1 MRDVLWTE
9 GRLSYEKFD
18 YLNVFS
24 NGLSLKIQQENAKP
38 EQVHLLDDYQI
49 ISAQEVIL
57 QTL

>member
-24 NGLSLKIQQENAKP
+24 NGLSLKIQQGNAKP
-38 EQVHLLDDYQI
+38 EQVHLLDDYK
-49 ISAQEVIL
+49 V